1 MKSSYLVSL
10 GMSAAMA
17 MAVGACAD
25 EAAAPAMPEGEIT
38 ARLTVTV
45 SREAAQDPSSRL
57 THSENAAGL
66 KAEWEQGD
74 HLLFCYDTNDAG
86 AVASTLTLES
96 IDASDAS
103 VATFTGDVTI
113 PASALA
119 GGNTTLTRAAIA
131 YLGKTAANAHRAIAT
146 STTIDISTQDGRFDA
161 MAWNDVMALRGLAV
175 SVTPKGNNQYAATVA
190 DGSIIPLGQTENRK
204 LAFAHFT
211 TNLAGGSTV
220 TITGNTYNAITL
232 NISGSDTRTEGS
244 ITVTTW
250 GRNAVR
256 QPILASRITVPDGP
270 GDHTGDAGTGGDDDD
285 DDFVSGSGSASVT
298 VRPVTHMFVALI
310 PTDDAQPINFEAV
323 EPDGTRLTYTL
334 DARELTAGHFYRP
347 DWDNAETE
355 DNNFKKGIYLK
366 FEELKDT
373 PQPTPDPNAD
383 LVGPTFTLS
392 NGMKIRFTRANLQ
405 FNTKTREFSI
415 PEYQTDYVY
424 AAGLKVL
431 KSPNTYKTAEVIG
444 LFRWG
449 ATDSDDDVYQAQPAD
464 FLSNYVTADA
474 SSISSILPSSAIT
487 SYTLLTTTD
496 NYIDYGK
503 AWGTP
508 FDWGFVYSNQLGQNL
523 EPKTLA
529 VNEYVTIPGE
539 EFKKILE
546 GHLNP
551 LGQVTAPDGNVV
563 NGMFIFE
570 SNSVDEV
577 KAAIEKVGGKV
588 NTLNDI
594 PYNNSQNNKGNFDYN
609 RIKVTYDQLQE
620 LNAVFFPAAGSQYPG
635 NGTRHYGDNTQGYYW
650 WGTITG
656 NYNSNYLEFDGQVKS
671 TSTRKFLYSAMH
683 RSYACSVRLAKIIE
697 MK

>member
-355 DNNFKKGIYLK
+355 AENLNKGIFLK
-366 FEELKDT
+366 FEEVKD
-373 PQPTPDPNAD
+373 PEPSPAD
-383 LVGPTFTLS
+383 DTVGPTFTIKDRS
-392 NGMKIRFTRANLQ
+392 GKDIPVRFTRANLH
-405 FNTKTREFSI
+405 FNTTTREWYI
-415 PEYQTDYVY
+415 PEKQTDFKGVFGSLLDNADTYSP
-424 AAGLKVL
+424 AAGKEIVD
-431 KSPNTYKTAEVIG
+431 

-449 ATDSDDDVYQAQPAD
+449 TTGYNDGSTIVCKPEYWRPSKYTEEGRMNAIS
-464 FLSNYVTADA
+464 A
-474 SSISSILPSSAIT
+474 SLPFYGEEDKNHDMT
-487 SYTLLTTTD
+487 TLRSEDTK
-496 NYIDYGK
+496 Y
-503 AWGTP
+503 A
-508 FDWGFVYSNQLGQNL
+508 DWGFVYSMQQLHTEDDYYTLTWNEFSGVLDTYVACMGTIGTGKNAINGIIIFDSTDYDATKQQLKDMGIATSAFKNMTSNYGNNHKTDCKWNAVVLPDYETL
-523 EPKTLA
+523 ET
-529 VNEYVTIPGE
+529 
-539 EFKKILE
+539 
-546 GHLNP
+546 
-551 LGQVTAPDGNVV
+551 
-563 NGMFIFE
+563 
-570 SNSVDEV
+570 
-577 KAAIEKVGGKV
+577 
-588 NTLNDI
+588 
-594 PYNNSQNNKGNFDYN
+594 
-609 RIKVTYDQLQE
+609 
-620 LNAVFFPAAGSQYPG
+620 LNAVFLPKAGRSIYTNSLTKTEACYWTATSSQHAASGFRACAESGNQQFNAYP
-635 NGTRHYGDNTQGYYW
+635 
-650 WGTITG
+650 
-656 NYNSNYLEFDGQVKS
+656 NSMK
-671 TSTRKFLYSAMH
+671 
-683 RSYACSVRLAKIIE
+683 SYAMSVRLVRKVTE
-697 MK
+697 

>member
-1 MKSSYLVSL
+1 MKSTYLVSL
-10 GMSAAMA
+10 GLSAAMA

-45 SREAAQDPSSRL
+45 SREGAQDPSSRL

-66 KAEWEQGD
+66 KAEWELGD

-131 YLGKTAANAHRAIAT
+131 YLGKTAANAPRAIAT

-232 NISGSDTRTEGS
+232 NISGSDTRTEGP

-250 GRNAVR
+250 GPNAVR

-270 GDHTGDAGTGGDDDD
+270 GDQTGDAGTGGDDDD

-298 VRPVTHMFVALI
+298 VHPVTHMFVALI

-347 DWDNAETE
+347 DWDDTKTEAE
-355 DNNFKKGIYLK
+355 NLNKGIFLK
-366 FEELKDT
+366 FEEVKD
-373 PQPTPDPNAD
+373 PEPSPAD
-383 LVGPTFTLS
+383 DTVGPTITIDGK
-392 NGMKIRFTRANLQ
+392 NYRFTRGNLYYNSTTQ
-405 FNTKTREFSI
+405 TWGIFER
-415 PEYQTDYVY
+415 QTDF
-424 AAGLKVL
+424 L
-431 KSPNTYKTAEVIG
+431 
-444 LFRWG
+444 G
-449 ATDSDDDVYQAQPAD
+449 ATPAANSNITQWDLFAWGVTGREQSQAFSYFSTSGNDFPFKSNSITNLFEAERMYEWGKAYMVAGRASDDNRDYRTPRSEDFYKVFEKGFVQGATITVDGKAVKGTIVIPGNFSDLQAVKD
-464 FLSNYVTADA
+464 FIREKTGRESAVLSTMGDLGIWGVQTGNA
-474 SSISSILPSSAIT
+474 ST
-487 SYTLLTTTD
+487 SYPAQYWHNPNGDIFNFDNIKLTSYD
-496 NYIDYGK
+496 E
-503 AWGTP
+503 
-508 FDWGFVYSNQLGQNL
+508 L
-523 EPKTLA
+523 
-529 VNEYVTIPGE
+529 
-539 EFKKILE
+539 KK
-546 GHLNP
+546 
-551 LGQVTAPDGNVV
+551 
-563 NGMFIFE
+563 
-570 SNSVDEV
+570 
-577 KAAIEKVGGKV
+577 
-588 NTLNDI
+588 LNDA
-594 PYNNSQNNKGNFDYN
+594 
-609 RIKVTYDQLQE
+609 L
-620 LNAVFFPAAGSQYPG
+620 FFPAAGHMVVSGRVYSGEGYYWSCGG
-635 NGTRHYGDNTQGYYW
+635 NGTNATHLIFRNK
-650 WGTITG
+650 TG
-656 NYNSNYLEFDGQVKS
+656 FTYKSSSGRYLQN
-671 TSTRKFLYSAMH
+671 A
-683 RSYACSVRLAKIIE
+683 VRLLVE
-697 MK
+697 VTE